1 LRFGLPW
8 PPSPLCVSMT
18 HFPVRSAGIL
28 FDHSVG
34 KREQPISDAPP
45 HSPIHGAPSLQYL
58 EGPERIARSV

>member
-1 LRFGLPW
+1 VRIDDPFPRSLR
-8 PPSPLCVSMT
+8 
-18 HFPVRSAGIL
+18 RDL